1 MTKTRANNSIRDTK
15 PASTGALVARQ
26 PIVAVMGHID
36 HGKSKLLDYIRKT
49 NIVEREAGG
58 ITQNIS
64 AYEAEHISED
74 GKVRKI
80 TFLDTPGHEAFAG
93 MRLRGVQA
101 ADIAILIVS
110 AEDGVKTQT
119 IEALKSIESAN
130 LPYIVA
136 INKIDLPGADIERTK
151 NSLVENEIYLEGM
164 GGNVPYASISAKT
177 GEGVKEL
184 LDLLLLATDLEELI
198 GDPSKNAEGVVVES
212 HVEPRKGISA
222 TLVIKDGTLK
232 IGQNVVVGECIAPVR
247 IMEDFQGKNIK
258 EAKLGTPAR
267 VIGFSDVPSVGST
280 FATFETKKEAEAA
293 VLAYSDSKKAPS
305 SRGVNEDVEDG
316 KVTIPVIIKTDVS
329 GTIEAIQH
337 EIEKMD
343 TKRADVKILLSGV
356 GTISEGDIKT
366 AGGNKDALVVGFNVN
381 VDARAKEMAE
391 RLGIEIKTFT
401 IIYEL
406 AEWLLAAIKSRTP
419 KIDVEETT
427 GKVKVLKK
435 FSRTKDKSIIGGR
448 VTEGSLKLGEQVKIL
463 RNASL
468 MGLGKVTSLQTQKA
482 ATKVVAEGNEF
493 GAEIQSSV
501 DVAQGDE
508 LVGFVHV
515 KM

>member
-1 MTKTRANNSIRDTK
+1 MTKTHANNSIRDTK
-15 PASTGALVARQ
+15 PASTGVLVVRQ
-26 PIVAVMGHID
+26 PVVAVMGHID

-49 NIVEREAGG
+49 NVVEREVGG
-58 ITQNIS
+58 ITQHIS
-64 AYEAEHISED
+64 SYEVEHIGED

-119 IEALKSIESAN
+119 IEALKSIENAN

-151 NSLVENEIYLEGM
+151 SSLVENEIYLEGM
-164 GGNVPYASISAKT
+164 GGSVPYATISAKT

-184 LDLLLLATDLEELI
+184 LDLLLLATDLEELT

-232 IGQNVVVGECIAPVR
+232 SGQSVVVGECIAPVR
-247 IMEDFQGKNIK
+247 IMEDFQGKSIK

-267 VIGFSDVPSVGST
+267 VIGFSDVPSAGST
-280 FATFETKKEAEAA
+280 FAAFDTKKEAEAA
-293 VLAYSDSKKAPS
+293 VLAYKISKKAPRS
-305 SRGVNEDVEDG
+305 HGDNEDVEDG

-337 EIEKMD
+337 EIQKID
-343 TKRADVKILLSGV
+343 TERVDVKIVLSGV

-366 AGGNKDALVVGFNVN
+366 AGGNKNTIVVGFNVS

-435 FSRTKDKSIIGGR
+435 FSRTKDKSIIGGS

-463 RNASL
+463 RSASL
-468 MGLGKVTSLQTQKA
+468 IGMGKVTSLQIQKT
-482 ATKVVAEGNEF
+482 ATKVVVEGNEF

-501 DVAQGDE
+501 DVSEGDE